1 MKYYQIKDDPAN
13 YAHGE
18 LFTEAEMQ
26 NLNFAPPKSLC
37 RLVEIKKSEVH
48 FFFGV
53 RLPDED
59 AQITVIES
67 EVR

>member
-18 LFTEAEMQ
+18 LFTEAEMRT
-26 NLNFAPPKSLC
+26 LDFAPPKRLC

-48 FFFGV
+48 FFFGI

-59 AQITVIES
+59 AEINVLQERV
-67 EVR
+67 